1 MKRPQSTALLAGAL
15 ILFGL
20 LFVYPLARFLLLP
33 LFPSWAPVSASIS
46 SVGSGLTRA
55 SVNSLVLG
63 LLAAAISSP
72 LGAAMAWWMQYR
84 KGWLARAQSLALWI
98 LFFTPSYVMTT
109 GWQTIF
115 TLPLLRTGW
124 AERSFYSAVGIVFM
138 LTLKALPFAAFVAR
152 PTWAGMSTELLDAMS
167 VHGLYWSRRLR
178 ILSRLALPAVA
189 AAFVVGFI
197 ESIQDFG
204 IPATL
209 GAASHMPLLTYA
221 IYQQVSTSPLN
232 FVGASKLSLIL
243 MLMAIGAAALHWYVQ
258 NKYRAVLVSGRQ
270 SVAPMQGRLR
280 VTVLVAA
287 VATGLLWVLGLLGP
301 ATAIMVAAC
310 SARST
315 PGVSSL
321 MHSVGLAGIASS
333 VAVLIAIVTA
343 RAIVVKRNAWV
354 AGLEGFSLVNM
365 AVPGLILGAA
375 YLMAFNNNWL
385 PLYGTPLLLVIG
397 YVAATAPMLTRLL
410 QPPIAHIDQS
420 LLEAAKVHGI
430 SWLRRSLDIEGVLM
444 APPLLR
450 GWVLAFG
457 TVLFELP
464 ISALLYPAGMTPL
477 GVRIMTMNQE
487 FHFDAASRL
496 ALLGLIVALGV
507 RLVVNGLGRFSLPRT
522 VWSALR

>member
-1 MKRPQSTALLAGAL
+1 MKRPRSGALLAGAL

-33 LFPSWAPVSASIS
+33 LFPTWAPVSS
-46 SVGSGLTRA
+46 SGLAGGSDLARA
-55 SVNSLVLG
+55 SFNSLVLG
-63 LLAAAISSP
+63 LLAAILSSTI
-72 LGAAMAWWMQYR
+72 GAAIAWWIQYR
-84 KGWLARAQSLALWI
+84 NGWLAHAQSLALWI

-109 GWQTIF
+109 GWQALF
-115 TLPLLRTGW
+115 TLPMLRTGW
-124 AERSFYSAVGIVFM
+124 AEQTFYSAAGIVFM

-152 PTWAGMSTELLDAMS
+152 PTWACMSTELLDAMS
-167 VHGLYWSRRLR
+167 VHDMGWIRRLG
-178 ILSRLALPAVA
+178 ILSRLALPAIA

-209 GAASHMPLLTYA
+209 GAAVHMPLLTYA
-221 IYQQVSTSPLN
+221 IYQQLSSSPLN
-232 FVGASKLSLIL
+232 FLAASELSLIL
-243 MLMAIGAAALHWYVQ
+243 MLMAIGAAVLHWHVH
-258 NKYRAVLVSGRQ
+258 NKYRASLASGRQ
-270 SVAPMQGRLR
+270 SAAPMQKGLH
-280 VTVLVAA
+280 VTVVMAM
-287 VATGLLWVLGLLGP
+287 VTTGLLWVLGLLGP
-301 ATAIMVAAC
+301 AIAIVVAAF

-315 PGVSSL
+315 PGISSL
-321 MHSVGLAGIASS
+321 MHSIGLAGIAST
-333 VAVLIAIVTA
+333 VAVIVAVVTA
-343 RAIVVKRNAWV
+343 RAIVTKRNAWV
-354 AGLEGFSLVNM
+354 AALEGFSLVNM

-410 QPPIAHIDQS
+410 QPPISHIDQS
-420 LLEAAKVHGI
+420 LFEAAKVHGLN
-430 SWLRRSLDIEGVLM
+430 WLQRSLDIEGILV

-477 GVRIMTMNQE
+477 GVKIMTMNQE

-496 ALLGLIVALGV
+496 ALLGLMVALGV
-507 RLVVNGLGRFSLPRT
+507 RFAMNGLGRLSLPKT
-522 VWSALR
+522 LWSALR